1 MTGRARV
8 EHPLPLSEADWQ
20 RRVMDAAKAHGWR
33 VAHFRPARTQRGNWI
48 TPMAGH
54 PGFPDLVLGRGGV
67 VICAELKSQR
77 GQLGPGQ
84 AEWLDALGEHGRLWR
99 PSDWPTVLAVLSGAD
114 TDEGRAAA
122 VRVDLGG
129 RTVYTGL
136 LGEDTDEE
144 PCDYCP
150 DGMPCLC
157 ASDSVDPLD

>member
-1 MTGRARV
+1 MGKTTRETEMIR
-8 EHPLPLSEADWQ
+8 STRQADGTWTT
-20 RRVMDAAKAHGWR
+20 VIDDPTPTA
-33 VAHFRPARTQRGNWI
+33 RPATTYDLRTDRS
-48 TPMAGH
+48 T
-54 PGFPDLVLGRGGV
+54 
-67 VICAELKSQR
+67 
-77 GQLGPGQ
+77 
-84 AEWLDALGEHGRLWR
+84 
-99 PSDWPTVLAVLSGAD
+99 
-114 TDEGRAAA
+114 